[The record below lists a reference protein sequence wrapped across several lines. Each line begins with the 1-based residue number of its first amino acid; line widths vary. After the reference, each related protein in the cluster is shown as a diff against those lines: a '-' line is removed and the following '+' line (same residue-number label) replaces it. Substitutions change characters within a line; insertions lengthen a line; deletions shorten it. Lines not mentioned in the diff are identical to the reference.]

1 MKTVHIGLGFA
12 TGRKSFRKVLNAYL
26 SVWNATRS
34 RLPLD
39 MEVRLHLFVA
49 YDLEYHNTR
58 STDYTNLSQELVDA
72 FDSMIFYGAKNALRS
87 IEQAALRQD
96 FTSEELRRVFAAGYA
111 GKRNA
116 VLFAALE
123 NHMDYLLFLD
133 DDEYPMAV
141 TNNRDFCL
149 WSGQNVILS
158 HLREIPHADYTN
170 GYHCGYVS
178 PIPQIAFNDV
188 LDEGTFRTFIEAI
201 SNDIVNW
208 EKMKS
213 LMATGGVTYA
223 DTEVLLRQTAREV
236 PEVGG
241 CKFLSGANL
250 CINLTRPERTFPF
263 YNPPGARGED
273 TFLSTMLHARTVRQ
287 IPCYAF
293 HDGFSIYNRLLEGGL
308 PIHLAPITASSPE
321 IATRFLNACIGWV
334 RYKPLLV
341 YITAPERFEAEM
353 AAIRQALGQT
363 LPRLAD
369 YFQMPRFLEIS
380 AEFEKYCKNAK
391 RHHRQLEMTQHTWG
405 KLVRLLESQR

>member
-263 YNPPGARGED
+263 YNPPGA
-273 TFLSTMLHARTVRQ
+273 
-287 IPCYAF
+287 P
-293 HDGFSIYNRLLEGGL
+293 GGGYL
-308 PIHLAPITASSPE
+308 PIHHAPCAHR
-321 IATRFLNACIGWV
+321 AAN
-334 RYKPLLV
+334 PLLC
-341 YITAPERFEAEM
+341 
-353 AAIRQALGQT
+353 
-363 LPRLAD
+363 LPRRLFHLQPAAGGGASHSLG
-369 YFQMPRFLEIS
+369 P
-380 AEFEKYCKNAK
+380 
-391 RHHRQLEMTQHTWG
+391 HHRQLPGDCHAVFECLH
-405 KLVRLLESQR
+405 RLGAVQAAAGLHHRPGAL